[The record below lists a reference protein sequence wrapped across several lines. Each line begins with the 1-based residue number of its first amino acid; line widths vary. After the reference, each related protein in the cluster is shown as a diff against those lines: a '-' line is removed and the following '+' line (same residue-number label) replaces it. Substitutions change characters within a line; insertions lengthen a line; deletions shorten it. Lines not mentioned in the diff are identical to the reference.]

1 MTDLK
6 ELARHGVLIGT
17 DELGYKDIQR
27 IDDPETFAEDN
38 ELDFIPPYLESDDEA
53 KRVYKGLTDKR

>member
-1 MTDLK
+1 MVSLKVLAKHGICISTD
-6 ELARHGVLIGT
+6 AA
-17 DELGYKDIQR
+17 GYKDIQR

-53 KRVYKGLTDKR
+53 KRVYKGLTDKQ